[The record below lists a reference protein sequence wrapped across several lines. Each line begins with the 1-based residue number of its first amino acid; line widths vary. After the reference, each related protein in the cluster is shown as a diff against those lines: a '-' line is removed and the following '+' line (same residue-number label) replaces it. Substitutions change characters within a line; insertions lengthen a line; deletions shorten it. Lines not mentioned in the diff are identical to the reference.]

1 MRALYWMITVTG
13 RCTEEEFL
21 AIYRQNGVGVSFST
35 SGIGTADSKTLECL
49 GLKQTG
55 RMVIGALVTQEAWEN
70 ILRELALQLEI
81 DMPGNGCVFLVPVSS
96 VGGKKQLYFL
106 LGEQAFE
113 MGEESSLKGTEYE
126 LLVVVT
132 NRGYTSAVMEA
143 ARRQGAR
150 GGTIIHAKGQGLERF
165 EVFFGMSL
173 VNEKEI
179 VLIVTTSSTKNQ
191 IMQAIM
197 DKTGPD
203 TKAGSLVFSLPVSQ
217 TAGMR
222 LEEEPKTKTW

>member
-96 VGGKKQLYFL
+96 VGGKNSCIFCWENKR
-106 LGEQAFE
+106 
-113 MGEESSLKGTEYE
+113 LKWG
-126 LLVVVT
+126 
-132 NRGYTSAVMEA
+132 RKAV
-143 ARRQGAR
+143 
-150 GGTIIHAKGQGLERF
+150 
-165 EVFFGMSL
+165 
-173 VNEKEI
+173 
-179 VLIVTTSSTKNQ
+179 
-191 IMQAIM
+191 
-197 DKTGPD
+197 
-203 TKAGSLVFSLPVSQ
+203 
-217 TAGMR
+217 
-222 LEEEPKTKTW
+222 